1 MKIGITCYPT
11 YGGSGVVATELGI
24 KLAQRGHQIHFIT
37 YRWPFRLVGFQQG
50 VCYHQVDVPS
60 YPLFQY
66 PPYCLALSAKMA
78 EIAQRQKLDLL
89 HAHYAIP
96 HATAAYMAG
105 KMVSPPP
112 KVITTLHGT
121 DVTLVGNDPSFY
133 HIIKFSIEVSDGVTA
148 VSQFLR
154 HQTRDQFQINRPIQ
168 VISNFVN
175 TQKFRPSR
183 PGQRGLF
190 GEDKVLMHISN
201 FRPVKR
207 IGDVVRVFAE
217 VRKAMVAKLVMIGD
231 GPERA
236 PAEALVG
243 KLGLEKE
250 VHFLGKLVKVED
262 LLPKA
267 DLFLLPSDRE
277 SFGLGALEAMSC
289 GVPVIGCQKGGLPE
303 VVLHGQT
310 GFLAPVG
317 DVAAMTEYALR
328 ILTDDDVRKRM
339 AEKARRRVLE
349 SFDAE
354 LVVPQYEDYYQQ
366 VVGK

>member
-11 YGGSGVVATELGI
+11 YGGSGVVATELGV
-24 KLAQRGHQIHFIT
+24 KLAQRGHQVHFIT
-37 YRWPFRLVGFQQG
+37 YRWPFRLAGFQPG
-50 VCYHQVDVPS
+50 VSYHQVEVS
-60 YPLFQY
+60 TYPLFQY

-78 EIAQRQKLDLL
+78 EIAQSEQLDLL

-96 HATAAYMAG
+96 HATAAYMARQ
-105 KMVSPPP
+105 MVSPSP

-133 HIIKFSIEVSDGVTA
+133 SIIKFSIEASDGVTA
-148 VSQFLR
+148 VSEYLKGE
-154 HQTRDQFQINRPIQ
+154 TREQFQIKSPIR

-175 TQKFRPSR
+175 TQKFQPCEEGEG
-183 PGQRGLF
+183 PCF
-190 GEDKVLMHISN
+190 GAEKVLMHTSN

-207 IGDVVRVFAE
+207 IKDIVRVFAN
-217 VRKAMVAKLVMIGD
+217 VRKAISAKLVMIGD
-231 GPERA
+231 GPERV
-236 PAEALVG
+236 PAESLVRE
-243 KLGLEKE
+243 LGLEQE
-250 VHFLGKLVKVED
+250 VHFLGQQTNVES
-262 LLPKA
+262 LLPEA
-267 DLFLLPSDRE
+267 DLFLLLSDKE

-317 DVAAMTEYALR
+317 DVEAMSEYALK
-328 ILTDDDVRKRM
+328 ILTDDDLRKQM
-339 AEKARRRVLE
+339 GENARQRVLK

-354 LVVPQYEDYYQQ
+354 LIVPQYEEFYRQ
-366 VVGK
+366 VVGV